1 MVELSVPYAMVKD
14 LSEADDSGKVK
25 LTRTFRAQA
34 SAGGDNFTI
43 TYK

>member
-1 MVELSVPYAMVKD
+1 MVKD

-25 LTRTFRAQA
+25 ISRTFRAQA
-34 SAGGDNFTI
+34 SAGNDNYTI